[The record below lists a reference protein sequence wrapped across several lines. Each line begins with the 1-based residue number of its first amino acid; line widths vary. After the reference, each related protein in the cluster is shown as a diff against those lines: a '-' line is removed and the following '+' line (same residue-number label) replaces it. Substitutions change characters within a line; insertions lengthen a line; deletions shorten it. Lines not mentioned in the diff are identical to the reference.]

1 MVTVKDVRKAYKLS
15 YDLWIEDRLVNNKRI
30 ADPRP
35 VTLDSILHDL
45 MDYERQFAEQVFV
58 KTLGLNDPKLD
69 GFSFDDAVDTFSG
82 QYIKLGLATGEHQ
95 VAELVRNIE
104 RQAVAQ
110 ANQHLGRRP
119 Y

>member
-1 MVTVKDVRKAYKLS
+1 
-15 YDLWIEDRLVNNKRI
+15 
-30 ADPRP
+30 
-35 VTLDSILHDL
+35 
-45 MDYERQFAEQVFV
+45 MDYEREFAEQAFM

-69 GFSFDDAVDTFSG
+69 EFNFDDAVDSFSG
-82 QYIKLGLATGEHQ
+82 QYIKLGLATGKHQ

-119 Y
+119 